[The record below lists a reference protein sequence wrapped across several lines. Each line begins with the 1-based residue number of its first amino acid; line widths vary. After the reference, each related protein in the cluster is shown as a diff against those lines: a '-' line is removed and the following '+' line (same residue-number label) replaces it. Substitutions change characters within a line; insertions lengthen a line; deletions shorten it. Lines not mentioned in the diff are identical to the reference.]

1 MTLDFIRIVIELS
14 VNFVI
19 GLMAR
24 VYCIKIEKGT

>member
-14 VNFVI
+14 VNFVT

-24 VYCIKIEKGT
+24 VYYIKIEQGA